1 MMSTDIRNAKI
12 LTQLMKQ
19 LIKDTERKIFL
30 ILADLRVCHARV
42 VQEWLKDYMENIEF
56 FFSPGLFPGM
66 ES

>member
-1 MMSTDIRNAKI
+1 MNAKM
-12 LTQLMKQ
+12 LTKFIKQ
-19 LIKDTERKIFL
+19 LIKVTERKIFL
-30 ILADLRVCHARV
+30 ILANLRVRHARV